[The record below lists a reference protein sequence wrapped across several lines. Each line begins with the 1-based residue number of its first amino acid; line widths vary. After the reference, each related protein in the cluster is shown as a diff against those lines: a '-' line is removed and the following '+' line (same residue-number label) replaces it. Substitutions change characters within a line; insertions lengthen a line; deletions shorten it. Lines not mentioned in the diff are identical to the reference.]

1 MKGQRVK
8 SFDHGWSAL
17 MKWLSMAGVL
27 FHDLRRGVRYLVRT
41 GVPETVATTIRGHKT
56 RSAFDRYNNQ

>member
-1 MKGQRVK
+1 MKR
-8 SFDHGWSAL
+8 
-17 MKWLSMAGVL
+17 LSMAGVL

-41 GVPETVATTIRGHKT
+41 GVPETVATMIRGHKT